1 MKAKYFLPAIAA
13 ALVTAT
19 FSQAAVLENLR
30 PYLVNHFT
38 FDNPLGGDI
47 HSSVEV
53 DLGLDHTNINLVN
66 GAPRVADGAWGGSQY
81 SLQSGQINLLDN
93 DDWKAGIQFSSS
105 EESTLVGT
113 KHVTGITLMGWFKP
127 LGDESNN
134 PSPNTNT
141 GFPFDRFNAF
151 GLFGLLRGDENMEDT
166 DGHSVRALIEVI
178 GGHITG
184 LGRRL
189 DDQPGSG
196 TVRSVEDWD
205 QVMTPEAWTHITAT
219 FHFDI
224 GTVDLYK
231 NGLPMEQE
239 NLDTFSWQS
248 TGEEV
253 EYTSNTAAGGIKI
266 GGSFPD
272 NSEERNPFNGRIDE
286 LMAFNKWLSPAEVL
300 AQYQLVSGLPADM
313 DADVDVDGRD
323 LMNILRTNP
332 QLIGAWE
339 EAFGIG
345 VNSAALVAVP
355 EPGTLV
361 LLLYAMSGGWSRRS
375 TLGCVS
381 RLSTL
386 KK

>member
-1 MKAKYFLPAIAA
+1 
-13 ALVTAT
+13 
-19 FSQAAVLENLR
+19 
-30 PYLVNHFT
+30 LVNHFT

-81 SLQSGQINLLDN
+81 SLETGQVSNFFGN

-113 KHVTGITLMGWFKP
+113 KHGTGVTLMGWFKP
-127 LGDESNN
+127 LGNRFNN

-141 GFPFDRFNAF
+141 FFDPNDNFNAF

-178 GGHITG
+178 SGRIVGI
-184 LGRRL
+184 GRRL

-196 TVRSVEDWD
+196 SVRSEDRWD
-205 QVMTPEAWTHITAT
+205 RVMIPGEWNHITAT
-219 FHFDI
+219 FDFDL

-231 NGLPMEQE
+231 SGLPMEQE
-239 NLDTFSWQS
+239 DLNTFSWDLDEDE
-248 TGEEV
+248 TDF
-253 EYTSNTAAGGIKI
+253 TSDTAAGGIKI